1 MHISHYLLMT
11 CIALSPLAGA
21 DALNDQAKQL
31 AQSPAPNVFRSV
43 LNERPRMLT
52 VQLDSHHAIAY
63 DTWHCQLAMA
73 WKVESGPLVNLDA
86 TVYTG
91 NHGPQPNTL
100 GSMVFENTDNE
111 FSSALGKIVYL
122 GHAFRKGKTVLR
134 YGIKNDDHKLIA
146 TIEEIPQ
153 WSGNTLK
160 RSFRV
165 VPASMGAKIT
175 LTPAKVVQWKKGKAP
190 FSSSSLAAPITIN
203 ISL

>member
-1 MHISHYLLMT
+1 MT

-134 YGIKNDDHKLIA
+134 YGLEDDAHKRIA

-153 WSGNTLK
+153 WDGTTLS
-160 RSFRV
+160 RSIRV
-165 VPASMGAKIT
+165 LPEKKGAQISFSPSSAAT
-175 LTPAKVVQWKKGKAP
+175 WKKVGKS
-190 FSSSSLAAPITIN
+190 FTRSSLAKPITITT
-203 ISL
+203 IL